1 MVVLTVCF
9 NLTKWK
15 STEIPFF
22 SVNWCCFIEEDVDLS
37 IVFDSGRQP
46 SLRQVLET
54 NTVYATDVLMYARHL
69 RFMLYYR
76 YMKTFDSTVFQEF
89 HSTNDITSNAILQKL
104 MKLFYTPTY
113 CTYMSLLLFQHH

>member
-1 MVVLTVCF
+1 LMVVLTVCF

-46 SLRQVLET
+46 SLRQPFISRKLSRKFAEKAYREKSWY
-54 NTVYATDVLMYARHL
+54 NNNLSINSSNGCIYA
-69 RFMLYYR
+69 
-76 YMKTFDSTVFQEF
+76 
-89 HSTNDITSNAILQKL
+89 
-104 MKLFYTPTY
+104 
-113 CTYMSLLLFQHH
+113 